1 MLNNML
7 NFINVI
13 ANEDAIVQLMDIN
26 GSIVYVQTS
35 LIAGQKQEV
44 NLQYLANGIYMIKI
58 YNDNFVSLKK
68 VVVNK

>member
-1 MLNNML
+1 ML